1 MYNLFVYY
9 FDVFLVGVQRFQT
22 RQKLGAQNDQ
32 VVSYGVTEG
41 NNRITQYSCKCGRR
55 NEFVPFEMGA
65 PSLVLSS

>member
-32 VVSYGVTEG
+32 VVSYGVTQG
-41 NNRITQYSCKCGRR
+41 NRIPQYSCKCGRK
-55 NEFVPFEMGA
+55 NEFVPFETGA
-65 PSLVLSS
+65 PSLVLPS